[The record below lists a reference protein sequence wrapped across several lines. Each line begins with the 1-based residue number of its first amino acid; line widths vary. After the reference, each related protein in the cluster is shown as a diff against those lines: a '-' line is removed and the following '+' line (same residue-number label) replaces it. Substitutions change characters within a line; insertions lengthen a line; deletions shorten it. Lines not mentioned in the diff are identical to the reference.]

1 MTNTT
6 VEHPTDFE
14 SIYEQVARR
23 GALLHVEHVAIHA
36 CDPSSVLETLAQQNQ
51 AVVWWRH
58 QSQWMIASG
67 CVEDCLVRGAARFEQ
82 AQFSLAGWRE
92 RLTDPKM
99 SSWLHLVGGFAF
111 SESTNKMTHSPWRA
125 FGDLRL
131 WLPQLCVVHDAQGT
145 HAVLCYWLKPG
156 ETISQWQARGARL
169 RERLSRWVERRAA
182 SCPPEMGRYDIAP
195 MANEAQW
202 SDLVD
207 HTASVLGEDDQL
219 QKVVLARGLRMTTN
233 TPWSVGHMVRALC
246 ARFESCR
253 VFAIRPPAATNW
265 FVGATPECLVKRE
278 GQRVDVDALAGTA
291 APDVDE
297 AVFLGSEKDRIE
309 HQLVIDAIEQALVQV
324 ATLHI
329 PTIPIVDR
337 LANVAHLRTPIEAQ
351 LDDAQVDVL
360 ELARR
365 LHPTPAVCGLPMAP
379 AKAYIEAKEGLDRG
393 WYTGAIGWMTLDG
406 DGEWDVAIRCALL
419 TEREAFVYVG
429 AGIVE
434 ASNGAWEVEETKLK
448 AQAILSAL
456 TRRVSVDGVP
466 S

>member
-6 VEHPTDFE
+6 VEQPTDFE

-36 CDPSSVLETLAQQNQ
+36 CDPSSVLEALAQQEQ

-58 QSQWMIASG
+58 QARWMIASG
-67 CVEDCLVRGAARFEQ
+67 CVEDCLVRGPERFER
-82 AQFSLAGWRE
+82 AQWSLSSWRE
-92 RLTDPKM
+92 RLTNPKM
-99 SSWLHLVGGFAF
+99 ASWLRLVGGFAF
-111 SESTNKMTHSPWRA
+111 SESSTTMTHSPWRA
-125 FGDLRL
+125 FGDLRV
-131 WLPQLCVVHDAQGT
+131 WLPEVCVVHDAQNTYG
-145 HAVLCYWLKPG
+145 VLCYWLKPG
-156 ETISQWQARGARL
+156 ETVAQWQARGARL
-169 RERLSRWVERRAA
+169 RERLSQWVERRPVSTQPIA
-182 SCPPEMGRYDIAP
+182 RHDYVAP
-195 MANEAQW
+195 MASEAQW

-207 HTASVLGEDDQL
+207 HTAQVLGEDETL
-219 QKVVLARGLRMTTN
+219 QKVVLARGLRMTSDE
-233 TPWSVGHMVRALC
+233 PWSVGQMVRALC

-265 FVGATPECLVKRE
+265 FVGATPECLVRRE
-278 GQRVDVDALAGTA
+278 GRQVDVDALAGTA
-291 APDVDE
+291 EPDVDE
-297 AVFLGSEKDRIE
+297 AVFLGSEKDRVE

-329 PTIPIVDR
+329 PTVPIVDR
-337 LANVAHLRTPIEAQ
+337 LANVAHLRTSIEAQ
-351 LDDAQVDVL
+351 LNDALVDVL

-379 AKAYIEAKEGLDRG
+379 ARAYIEAHEGLDRG

-434 ASNGAWEVEETKLK
+434 ASNGAWEVEETRLK

-456 TRRVSVDGVP
+456 THKTFADEVP